1 MSADTLCV
9 EDNGDVVSITNS
21 AASSLGNQRRCR
33 KSGSESRPSKVS
45 TPTDNQNMLTS
56 PFESGEFFGAGGN
69 TLLSDDPVLSG
80 PQVSLAELWRRLSA
94 KNVDDNPSPFTVL
107 HFGDSHSRAGTFAQ
121 AVRDRLADAPTSPG
135 FLTVGFPW
143 RWHAKVTKS
152 RGWKRH
158 NWLRDESGPFGPLGI
173 AFESTRN
180 DETLSLILDSEARQ
194 NRPASVTIFYRG
206 QPTDQPFSLTVD
218 DEELVFT
225 PQNFEIPAPRDTH
238 SAVAE
243 SVAFVSVTL
252 TPDQAELVLTTKN
265 VSSSDPLRI
274 YGFHV
279 RYVDAALEWDVLAVD
294 GTTVKHALTKADYF
308 FDAYIRHRKPDL
320 SLIWFGTNS
329 AGHSNYSDAEYE
341 VLYRAYLTRVS
352 KAADNSVCI
361 AVGPTDFVRRDRNC
375 FLSSYERRAR
385 RWRNKKKR
393 WVALNKNRRTRTC
406 TPDKLINHRKRGR
419 YRFPVPAVRNMR
431 QWRQHKAQCAFK
443 SPENIE
449 RLVAIQK
456 RVAHEHGCLYFNIHS
471 FMGGSGGIVD
481 WVCNEDPPLAS
492 LDMIHF
498 TTEGYQKVGNG
509 LVESLNKALK
519 NQ

>member
-1 MSADTLCV
+1 M
-9 EDNGDVVSITNS
+9 
-21 AASSLGNQRRCR
+21 
-33 KSGSESRPSKVS
+33 
-45 TPTDNQNMLTS
+45 
-56 PFESGEFFGAGGN
+56 
-69 TLLSDDPVLSG
+69 
-80 PQVSLAELWRRLSA
+80 
-94 KNVDDNPSPFTVL
+94 
-107 HFGDSHSRAGTFAQ
+107 
-121 AVRDRLADAPTSPG
+121 
-135 FLTVGFPW
+135 
-143 RWHAKVTKS
+143 
-152 RGWKRH
+152 
-158 NWLRDESGPFGPLGI
+158 
-173 AFESTRN
+173 
-180 DETLSLILDSEARQ
+180 
-194 NRPASVTIFYRG
+194 TIFYRG

-238 SAVAE
+238 SVVAE
-243 SVAFVSVTL
+243 SVAFVTVNL
-252 TPDQAELVLTTKN
+252 TPDQAKLVLTTKN

-279 RYVDAALEWDVLAVD
+279 RYIDAALEWDVLAVD
-294 GTTVKHALTKADYF
+294 GTTVKHALTKADHF

-329 AGHSNYSDAEYE
+329 AGHSNYSDSEYE

-406 TPDKLINHRKRGR
+406 SPDKLINHRKRGR

-449 RLVAIQK
+449 RLIAIQK